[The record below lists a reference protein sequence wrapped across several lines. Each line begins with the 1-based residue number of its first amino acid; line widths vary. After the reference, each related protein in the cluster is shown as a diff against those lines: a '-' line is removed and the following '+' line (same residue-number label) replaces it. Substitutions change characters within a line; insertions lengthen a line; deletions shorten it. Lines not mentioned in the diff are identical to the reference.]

1 MKKYYIGGLLT
12 LVTIVFA
19 TVTLAVNKDVI
30 SYRRY
35 IYTPPT
41 KAGSI
46 VFVVF
51 AIYIAVLLVGVLVY
65 AIYRHF
71 HKDEWRPVVARL
83 HDWSSLLFG
92 WNVCSGDHWSPVCV
106 IGVRC
111 CLSGT
116 CVGATIG
123 RPLV

>member
-30 SYRRY
+30 GYRRY
-35 IYTPPT
+35 IYTTPT
-41 KAGSI
+41 QAGSL

-71 HKDEWRPVVARL
+71 HKDE
-83 HDWSSLLFG
+83 
-92 WNVCSGDHWSPVCV
+92 
-106 IGVRC
+106 
-111 CLSGT
+111 
-116 CVGATIG
+116 
-123 RPLV
+123 

>member
-1 MKKYYIGGLLT
+1 MRCDYDFYVCGIYGVFVGKIRGFYEKVLYRRLLT

-30 SYRRY
+30 GYRRY

-71 HKDEWRPVVARL
+71 HKDE
-83 HDWSSLLFG
+83 
-92 WNVCSGDHWSPVCV
+92 
-106 IGVRC
+106 
-111 CLSGT
+111 
-116 CVGATIG
+116 
-123 RPLV
+123 